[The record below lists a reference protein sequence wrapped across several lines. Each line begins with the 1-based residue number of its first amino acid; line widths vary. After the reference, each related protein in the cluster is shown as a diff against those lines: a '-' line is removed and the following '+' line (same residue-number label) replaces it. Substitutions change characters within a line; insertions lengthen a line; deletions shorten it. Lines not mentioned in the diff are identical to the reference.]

1 MANRPGIISW
11 NHDSNNFFSSFQNLS
26 YSTSFL
32 IFDVSTNV
40 TFIKGCGKV
49 HVLNA
54 NIMKDQLFLRAQICD
69 IVFLDDIEQI
79 DRGQDIV

>member
-11 NHDSNNFFSSFQNLS
+11 NHGSNNFFSSFQNLS

-54 NIMKDQLFLRAQICD
+54 NIMKDQLFLRAQIRD
-69 IVFLDDIEQI
+69 IVFLDDVEQI

>member
-1 MANRPGIISW
+1 MESRQRQLLAA
-11 NHDSNNFFSSFQNLS
+11 FQNLS

-49 HVLNA
+49 HVLDA
-54 NIMKDQLFLRAQICD
+54 NIILKDQSYKLFLRAQICD
-69 IVFLDDIEQI
+69 IVFLDDIDQI
-79 DRGQDIV
+79 NRGQDII

>member
-1 MANRPGIISW
+1 MANWPGIISW

>member
-69 IVFLDDIEQI
+69 IVFLDDVKQI